1 MVMRVLRLLDMDH
14 DTVRLRMD
22 STSAISWGEKFRA
35 KSERGSNAG
44 LAFVEHAMA
53 SLCTGYQFVHQA
65 GKLHVLAD
73 SRSRKGTLADLGEA
87 WKDVPEVDLRAE
99 GLVALCDPAR
109 CHLTVEALSE
119 DLGALRREVE
129 SVVRGGALSARGR
142 GL

>member
-1 MVMRVLRLLDMDH
+1 VGDVLTALARKFVDSRL
-14 DTVRLRMD
+14 VPFEP
-22 STSAISWGEKFRA
+22 GENPFL
-35 KSERGSNAG
+35 S
-44 LAFVEHAMA
+44 AMA
-53 SLCTGYQFVHQA
+53 SLCPGYQFVHQA

-99 GLVALCDPAR
+99 DLVALCDPAR

-119 DLGALRREVE
+119 YLGALRREVE